1 MASPSCGGYRIRMDN
16 GCEPRDYSETNYLR
30 RRVICHCRRRRNH
43 IDFVRWHDLGFPFVW
58 HQRSSFRG
66 NMQKLLTQ
74 KLLILNRSHL
84 RRSPLQPTSTPGLYG
99 THGIPPNRRRPQPQ
113 ARGYQVH
120 RRRPEGAA
128 GQLNSLSTGRQ
139 PEAGCA
145 CGTRSLG
152 GVANKAN
159 NPANAAEP
167 VNTMMGNR

>member
-1 MASPSCGGYRIRMDN
+1 MNLYWGYNQGHQKDLGLEQGHIEVSHMPN
-16 GCEPRDYSETNYLR
+16 AEL
-30 RRVICHCRRRRNH
+30 RVIPT
-43 IDFVRWHDLGFPFVW
+43 IW
-58 HQRSSFRG
+58 
-66 NMQKLLTQ
+66 
-74 KLLILNRSHL
+74 
-84 RRSPLQPTSTPGLYG
+84 SPNQ
-99 THGIPPNRRRPQPQ
+99 RRPQPQ

-145 CGTRSLG
+145 CGIWSLG

-167 VNTMMGNR
+167 VNTMMGN